1 MQTGINYWPIT
12 YIYIDTC
19 IYRYGEG
26 NGNPLQYS
34 CLENPMN
41 RGAWWATVQRLQRTG
56 WLSDWAHTHT
66 HTHTLLNSIKTTPVR
81 WSTDNI
87 SFNSHIYIIT
97 EYCWDLNFFRKLNK
111 EISNMLI
118 IVTCIH
124 WGKKVF
130 IKLKLLP
137 WTSYILHSSHSDV
150 RDLINKFQNMPSGSV
165 HSFLLKLFSLLDPK
179 C

>member
-1 MQTGINYWPIT
+1 MATHFNILAWKIPWTEEPGGPQ
-12 YIYIDTC
+12 
-19 IYRYGEG
+19 
-26 NGNPLQYS
+26 S
-34 CLENPMN
+34 
-41 RGAWWATVQRLQRTG
+41 RGCKELADWATEHT
-56 WLSDWAHTHT
+56 HTHT